1 MAEINKG
8 VHQGCPLSP
17 TLFNIHLNEIIT
29 NWQKEVIKGIPLP
42 KKSSTGNTVICE
54 NQVAISNTEANLQRA
69 AYKLKQIITI
79 HGLIT
84 SAQKT
89 KLVAVRG

>member
-17 TLFNIHLNEIIT
+17 TLFNIYLNEIIT

-42 KKSSTGNTVICE
+42 KKSSTGNTVICRQPSC
-54 NQVAISNTEANLQRA
+54 NI
-69 AYKLKQIITI
+69 
-79 HGLIT
+79 
-84 SAQKT
+84 
-89 KLVAVRG
+89 